1 VQIEPFD
8 PAADPEQLRACHQ
21 IMAAARP
28 VDHPHLPPQSLPR
41 FATWWG
47 HGGVPVRSWLAR
59 DEAGEPAGCC
69 LLTLPDRENRTMA
82 GCALVIHP
90 DRRRASLGT
99 ELLAHCA
106 AQARLAGRSRLA
118 STGSTRTK
126 VREGSPG
133 AVFAAAA
140 GAGSGL
146 AEVIRTQELTPELVA
161 EVDSLRAEA
170 AGQSA
175 GYELLSW
182 AGASPARLVAEV
194 ARVHGAMADA
204 PRESGTEPAAWDAA
218 RVREAE
224 QAELA
229 HGQHLYAVAAR
240 HHGTGELA
248 ALTQVSADPDTPGWG
263 LQDLTAV
270 LPRHRGHRLGLLVKI
285 GMLRLLA
292 EREPGL
298 RRILTG
304 SAQSNDH
311 MNSINTRL
319 GYQISDIYWSWELG
333 LR

>member
-182 AGASPARLVAEV
+182 AGASPAGLVAEV

>member
-1 VQIEPFD
+1 MQIEPFD

-182 AGASPARLVAEV
+182 AGASPAGHVAEV